1 MKQMKLF
8 RVTALVLVLL
18 VGMAAAPSA
27 LAQETFG
34 LSDAD
39 YDFWMNAVQTSGA
52 FNSLSY
58 DYTFSLRVEGL
69 GEGAPLVV
77 SAAGGGQLGDMDG
90 KAVFSMTA
98 VGEVS
103 GDQTLPFNMEVRTI
117 DNMLYQSFGDG
128 WFGGT
133 LEELFGNL
141 FGLLGVGDALPID
154 PESLLEGGMD
164 DMGGME
170 DLLAVP
176 GLTDAVAALGTLQA
190 SDFITISRRADM
202 GDQAHFVIDI
212 SIADL
217 LSSDAVAP
225 LLAASLAQGMGED
238 ASSMTEQEMRQI
250 GALIGALF
258 MGLELTYEQFINTST
273 NLVERGV
280 LTLNFP
286 ISSMLTGGPEASI
299 SMEMTVNLSG
309 YNQPISVEAPE
320 NFRPFSEM

>member
-1 MKQMKLF
+1 
-8 RVTALVLVLL
+8 
-18 VGMAAAPSA
+18 
-27 LAQETFG
+27 
-34 LSDAD
+34 
-39 YDFWMNAVQTSGA
+39 
-52 FNSLSY
+52 
-58 DYTFSLRVEGL
+58 
-69 GEGAPLVV
+69 
-77 SAAGGGQLGDMDG
+77 
-90 KAVFSMTA
+90 
-98 VGEVS
+98 
-103 GDQTLPFNMEVRTI
+103 MEVRTI
-117 DNMLYQSFGDG
+117 DNMLYQSFGSG

-133 LEELFGNL
+133 LEELFGSL
-141 FGLLGVGDALPID
+141 FGLLGMGDALPID

-176 GLTDAVAALGTLQA
+176 GLTDAVAALSTLQA

-238 ASSMTEQEMRQI
+238 ASSMTEQEMRQM

-280 LTLNFP
+280 LTFNFP

-299 SMEMTVNLSG
+299 NMTMTVNLSG
-309 YNQPISVEAPE
+309 YNQPISVTAPE
-320 NFRPFSEM
+320 TFQPFPSM

>member
-1 MKQMKLF
+1 M
-8 RVTALVLVLL
+8 VLL
-18 VGMAAAPSA
+18 IGAAVVPSA
-27 LAQETFG
+27 LAQDTFG

-39 YDFWMNAVQTSGA
+39 YAFWTNAVETSAA

-58 DYTFSLRVEGL
+58 DYTFNLRVEGL
-69 GEGAPLVV
+69 GESGPLVV
-77 SAAGGGQLGDMDG
+77 EAAGGGQLGDMDG

-103 GDQTLPFNMEVRTI
+103 SDQTLPFNMEVRTI
-117 DNMLYQSFGDG
+117 DNMLYQSFGSG

-133 LEELFGNL
+133 LEELFGSL
-141 FGLLGVGDALPID
+141 FGLLGMGDALPID
-154 PESLLEGGMD
+154 PESLLEGGD
-164 DMGGME
+164 LGGME

-176 GLTDAVAALGTLQA
+176 GLTDAVAALSTLQA

-238 ASSMTEQEMRQI
+238 ASSMTEQEMRQM